1 MITLGTADQWDKE
14 RQKYQQEQP
23 KQPDPGRDQ
32 IKLLNAY
39 YRAAH
44 DFMMRHM
51 PPLADDENYW
61 LSAADDLQSTSSMY
75 GNAAFLMDLLAAV
88 YNELRRMAGIGKT
101 SDTEMT
107 A

>member
-44 DFMMRHM
+44 DFMTRHL
-51 PPLADDENYW
+51 PPRDEEDYW
-61 LSAADDLQSTSSMY
+61 NNAADDLGKTSAMY